1 MWYQSACGPFTW
13 SRKNSEERWDKCIEE
28 LGLVK
33 LVVLFTLF
41 IHVLVCRFVHVYVCE
56 CVWVTQRGRETETL
70 PLKPR
75 IVSHRELAAH
85 TSLVLMPA
93 DMFSQME
100 RLPGIMIICTAWPT
114 CFCCVSVMRAALCTR
129 PATRPADRPLMHGV
143 QQAQC
148 LPLQPL
154 IVSPRQTLSV
164 KLSSPGYFQVKVK
177 DSSARRDYCHV
188 MHL

>member
-1 MWYQSACGPFTW
+1 M
-13 SRKNSEERWDKCIEE
+13 
-28 LGLVK
+28 
-33 LVVLFTLF
+33 
-41 IHVLVCRFVHVYVCE
+41 YVCE